1 MATIIERLEYF
12 SDWYRTKAIAACLKL
27 KTRLRTLNKPKP
39 INDTRITGKSK
50 SHRYEPA
57 TVKELHDAEVVIIQI
72 VQKKAF
78 SNEIE
83 ILKSRQVESVTNHRK
98 EIRHRNTSMKG
109 SSSLYRLDP
118 FLDKDGVLRV
128 GGRIRKASIA
138 EEVKHPIILP
148 RRGHILWLIIKHFHE

>member
-98 EIRHRNTSMKG
+98 EIRHRNTSMD
-109 SSSLYRLDP
+109 SSES
-118 FLDKDGVLRV
+118 V
-128 GGRIRKASIA
+128 
-138 EEVKHPIILP
+138 EE
-148 RRGHILWLIIKHFHE
+148 E